1 MGLAKIFFDIGKT
14 AHSFG
19 KAAGAAEIH
28 IVLCADNSESHF
40 RELA

>member
-1 MGLAKIFFDIGKT
+1 MGLAKNFFDIGKT

-19 KAAGAAEIH
+19 KAAEIH